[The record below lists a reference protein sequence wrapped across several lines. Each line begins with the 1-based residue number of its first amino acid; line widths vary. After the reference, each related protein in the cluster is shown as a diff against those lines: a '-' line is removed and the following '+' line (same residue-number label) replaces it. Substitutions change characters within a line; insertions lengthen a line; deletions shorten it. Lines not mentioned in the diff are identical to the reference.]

1 MNIKLISKYNTEAEL
16 CQEKHIFGMHVEKVR
31 YLRRK
36 KESGIIPLREREKKM
51 KYARQLLIILL
62 ISFIGELLRYLI
74 PISIPASIYGMLLLF
89 LALEFKIMKLS
100 DVKDISSFLIEL
112 MPIMF
117 VPAGVGLLNSW
128 SVLQPVWI
136 QIVIIT
142 IVSTVIVMGVSGLV
156 TQLVI
161 RIKGKKKQ
169 KESHN

>member
-1 MNIKLISKYNTEAEL
+1 MVSYL
-16 CQEKHIFGMHVEKVR
+16 CEKGR
-31 YLRRK
+31 
-36 KESGIIPLREREKKM
+36 KKM

-128 SVLQPVWI
+128 SILQPVWI

-169 KESHN
+169 MESHN

>member
-1 MNIKLISKYNTEAEL
+1 M
-16 CQEKHIFGMHVEKVR
+16 EKVR

-36 KESGIIPLREREKKM
+36 KESGIIPLRERVKKM

-89 LALEFKIMKLS
+89 LALEFKIIKLT

>member
-1 MNIKLISKYNTEAEL
+1 
-16 CQEKHIFGMHVEKVR
+16 
-31 YLRRK
+31 
-36 KESGIIPLREREKKM
+36 
-51 KYARQLLIILL
+51 
-62 ISFIGELLRYLI
+62 
-74 PISIPASIYGMLLLF
+74 MLLLF

>member
-1 MNIKLISKYNTEAEL
+1 MNIKLILKYNTEAEL